1 MAARSAVEAFEKSDQ
16 LDSVRIM
23 ETIHRALAPT
33 RGAAIAVA
41 RVDRSAHL
49 VRFAGIGNISAAVVS
64 GGATK
69 RMISHNGTAGHVAPR
84 IREFTYPFAGSPT
97 IILHSDGVSAKW
109 EMETYPGLALCRP
122 SVIAG
127 VLSRD
132 FRRNSDDALV
142 AVLRVA
148 A

>member
-1 MAARSAVEAFEKSDQ
+1 MDC
-16 LDSVRIM
+16 VRVM

-49 VRFAGIGNISAAVVS
+49 VRFSGIGNIAAALIAE
-64 GGATK
+64 GTTK
-69 RMISHNGTAGHVAPR
+69 RMVSLNGIAGHVAPR
-84 IREFTYPFAGSPT
+84 LRAFTYPYTGVAT
-97 IILHSDGVSAKW
+97 VVLHSDGVSAKW
-109 EMETYPGLALCRP
+109 DVEAYPDLTMCRP

-132 FRRNSDDALV
+132 FRRSHDDAV
-142 AVLRVA
+142 IVVLRVA
-148 A
+148 E